1 MDRNEILKRV
11 FSNSGLSE
19 MEEGYPSSTLPAPSE
34 QYPYSRPQGREW
46 AYNPPSVGSVTPG
59 PAQWYGGKTGAGGL
73 ILPSGSGISPIP
85 GEMPSEIPMNV
96 PLAQPAAQPQ
106 AKPAEQPKEAQQ
118 PQQAEKPKVNPKYNA
133 QPLAQPE
140 VKPYTKPEVKPAEQ
154 PESIPV
160 KEYPEVKPYEQ
171 PVQYPE
177 TMPVIEPIKRREP
190 LPQEMPEVKPERI
203 PIKEYPEVKPYEQP
217 VQYPETMPI
226 IEPIKKRE
234 LQPEEKPLEQPAP
247 IPIVPAPKPVEVPVE
262 EPQIKPE
269 PNPQPNPIPTPI
281 PFPKRKTEPVPI
293 EEPDEYERAAK
304 TEVAV
309 TGRNFADKNNILETE
324 RTIEGVSTAG
334 KKIAEGTKEKSSPPN
349 FFEYAWNYQK
359 NKNEEALANPLKA
372 AAVELGSAAG
382 VYGIGN
388 AIGTALAIPAAATP
402 IASNILQFPT
412 PQTATVTAETS
423 AALGNKILQF
433 APRAA
438 GAAAAVASVL
448 PGSVAA
454 ESNWNPQ
461 TQKYTQPT
469 NKVNNKAMAT
479 PSTPS
484 TPASTPLTP
493 SSVSNLLN
501 KLNSAIKG
509 LNIGR

>member
-1 MDRNEILKRV
+1 MDRSEILKRV
-11 FSNSGLSE
+11 FSNSGLTE
-19 MEEGYPSSTLPAPSE
+19 MEEGYPSSTLPNPSE

-46 AYNPPSVGSVTPG
+46 AYNPPSPGSVTPG
-59 PAQWYGGKTGAGGL
+59 PAQWFGGKTGAGGL

-85 GEMPSEIPMNV
+85 GEMPAEIPMEV

-118 PQQAEKPKVNPKYNA
+118 PQQAEQPKVNPKYNA

-140 VKPYTKPEVKPAEQ
+140 VKPYTKPEVKPAAQ

-160 KEYPEVKPYEQ
+160 KEYPEVKPYEE
-171 PVQYPE
+171 PIQYPE
-177 TMPVIEPIKRREP
+177 TMPV
-190 LPQEMPEVKPERI
+190 
-203 PIKEYPEVKPYEQP
+203 
-217 VQYPETMPI
+217 

-234 LQPEEKPLEQPAP
+234 LQPEEKPLEQPYP
-247 IPIVPAPKPVEVPVE
+247 VPIVPAPKPVEVPVE
-262 EPQIKPE
+262 EPKIKPE
-269 PNPQPNPIPTPI
+269 PNPEPKPMTTPI

-309 TGRNFADKNNILETE
+309 TGRNFTDRNNILKSE

-334 KKIAEGTKEKSSPPN
+334 KKIAEGPKEKASPPN

-388 AIGTALAIPAAATP
+388 AIGTALAVPAAATP

-412 PQTATVTAETS
+412 TQAASIPAETS

-438 GAAAAVASVL
+438 GAAAAVASAL

-454 ESNWNPQ
+454 ESNWNQQ

-479 PSTPS
+479 PSTHASTPS
-484 TPASTPLTP
+484 TPSTP

>member
-11 FSNSGLSE
+11 FSNSGLTE
-19 MEEGYPSSTLPAPSE
+19 MEEGYPSSTLPTPSE

-46 AYNPPSVGSVTPG
+46 AYNPPSPGSVTPG

-85 GEMPSEIPMNV
+85 GEMPAEIPMEV

-140 VKPYTKPEVKPAEQ
+140 VKPYTKPEVKPEARPYEQ
-154 PESIPV
+154 PVQYPETIPV
-160 KEYPEVKPYEQ
+160 KEYPEVRPYEQ

-177 TMPVIEPIKRREP
+177 TMPVIEPIR
-190 LPQEMPEVKPERI
+190 
-203 PIKEYPEVKPYEQP
+203 
-217 VQYPETMPI
+217 
-226 IEPIKKRE
+226 KRE

-247 IPIVPAPKPVEVPVE
+247 VPIVPAPKPVEVPVE

-269 PNPQPNPIPTPI
+269 PNPQPKPMATPI
-281 PFPKRKTEPVPI
+281 PFPKRKTEPVPV

-334 KKIAEGTKEKSSPPN
+334 KKIAEGTKEKASPPN

-388 AIGTALAIPAAATP
+388 AIGTALAVPAAATP

-412 PQTATVTAETS
+412 TQAATIPAETS
-423 AALGNKILQF
+423 ATLGGKILQF
-433 APRAA
+433 APRAPMAA
-438 GAAAAVASVL
+438 GAAAAVASAL

-461 TQKYTQPT
+461 AQKYTQPT
-469 NKVNNKAMAT
+469 NKVNNKAAAT
-479 PSTPS
+479 TPS
-484 TPASTPLTP
+484 TPASTPASTP
-493 SSVSNLLN
+493 SSVSNLLS